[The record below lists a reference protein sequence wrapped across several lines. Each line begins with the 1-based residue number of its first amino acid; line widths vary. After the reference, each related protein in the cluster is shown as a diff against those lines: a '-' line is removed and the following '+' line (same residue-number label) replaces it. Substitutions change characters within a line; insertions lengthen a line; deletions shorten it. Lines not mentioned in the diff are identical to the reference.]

1 MAKPRVHELAKE
13 LGTTSKNV
21 LEKLQ
26 DLGEFVRSA
35 SSTLEAPVVRKV
47 KEAFAD
53 SAPAKSSGDKASSAS
68 AETKPAAKPG
78 AKPAA
83 KPGAPKPGAKTAA
96 KPGA

>member
-26 DLGEFVRSA
+26 DMGEFVRSA
-35 SSTLEAPVVRKV
+35 SSTLEAPVERRV

-53 SAPAKSSGDKASSAS
+53 SSSADCEKS
-68 AETKPAAKPG
+68 TGAKKA

-83 KPGAPKPGAKTAA
+83 KPGAPKQIGRASCRERV
-96 KPGA
+96 